1 MRAVIPFIV
10 TVLLVSVLAPVLGL
24 LLFGVLT
31 GTPLSAGSRDL
42 AGVPFLFY
50 AARFALPV
58 ALHAAIVVAILATAF
73 SYGFGRQ
80 QAFWVWAVTFA
91 VLGLMLGAVC
101 ASPMILACIREDA
114 VGLSR
119 AWLFLGAACGVVVM
133 ALLSGF
139 WYLFFRAT

>member
-10 TVLLVSVLAPVLGL
+10 TVLLVSVLAPVVGL
-24 LLFGVLT
+24 LLFGMLT

-58 ALHAAIVVAILATAF
+58 ALPSAVIVAILATVF
-73 SYGFGRQ
+73 SYSFGRQ
-80 QAFWVWAVTFA
+80 RAYWVWAAVFA
-91 VLGLMLGAVC
+91 VLGLVLGVAC
-101 ASPMILACIREDA
+101 ASPMVVACVQEQEI
-114 VGLSR
+114 GLGR
-119 AWLFLGAACGVVVM
+119 AWLILGAVCGVVVM

-139 WYLFFRAT
+139 WYLFFRVT